1 MNREELIKEIK
12 KDKNL
17 MRKIVIGEIEK
28 QIMELN
34 IAISSLETKKI
45 KLETD
50 LIKIKYLGG

>member
-1 MNREELIKEIK
+1 
-12 KDKNL
+12 